1 MKTVSIG
8 YHCACNDFAV
18 LATLNNNH
26 GHIPEEDF
34 ANICKSLHIA
44 LEIAVRNQSLVI
56 LERQD
61 TSDYVEV
68 EQ

>member
-18 LATLNNNH
+18 LATLNNID
-26 GHIPEEDF
+26 GHMTDEDF
-34 ANICKSLHIA
+34 GELVGVVASKLCRKL
-44 LEIAVRNQSLVI
+44 VREVVV

-68 EQ
+68 GE

>member
-1 MKTVSIG
+1 MKTVSLG
-8 YHCACNDFAV
+8 FFREDGDFAI
-18 LATLNNNH
+18 LATLNNND

-34 ANICKSLHIA
+34 TYAWEQLLFA

-61 TSDYVEV
+61 TPDYVEV